1 MGNARKTALCALMKI
16 EREGAYSNLALDQT
30 LREAALDKRDA
41 SLASA
46 LVYGVLE
53 RRMTLDYIIKSYS
66 KIPLR
71 KIEPTALE
79 ILRMGVL
86 QIVFMDKIPDSAA
99 VNESVKLAKSRGLH
113 SASGFI
119 NGILRS
125 LTRADVK
132 YTLPDIKKD
141 SLFYYSIKY
150 SCPKEIIKLWINAY
164 GEETA
169 LQLLA
174 SLCGRPPLFA
184 RVNTL
189 LTDRKSLIHKLMEE
203 GIEASPVPFLE
214 NGLRLADTGALEQS
228 GAFTDGLFTIQ
239 DASSQLLCEMLS
251 PKSGQTLTDVC
262 AAPGGKSINCALCM
276 NNKGRVYAYD
286 LYAHKCKLMEQAAKR
301 LQISMIQTAVRDA
314 LSGLPL
320 EPSDVILC
328 DVPCSGLG
336 VIRRKPEIR
345 YKEDLGCETLPDLQY
360 NILEK
365 SSHYVKPGGVLVY
378 STCTLNPKENGE
390 VASRFLMEHKGK
402 FEPFVLPVPPQ
413 VLRGMKENSN
423 ELTLFPHCNQ
433 TDGFFISAFKRV

>member
-1 MGNARKTALCALMKI
+1 MAGARKTALSVLLKI
-16 EREGAYSNLALDQT
+16 GLEGAYSNIALDQA
-30 LREAALDKRDA
+30 LGASSLDKRDCA
-41 SLASA
+41 FVSA

-53 RRMTLDYIIKSYS
+53 RRLTLDYIIKSYS
-66 KIPLR
+66 KLPLR
-71 KIEPTALE
+71 KIEPAALE

-99 VNESVKLAKSRGLH
+99 VNESVKLARGSGLH

-119 NGILRS
+119 NGILRA

-132 YTLPDIKKD
+132 YKLPDIKKD
-141 SLFYYSIKY
+141 KLFYYSIKY
-150 SCPKEIIKLWINAY
+150 SCPKEIVKLWTEAY
-164 GEETA
+164 GEDMA
-169 LQLLA
+169 LQILE

-189 LTDRKSLIHKLMEE
+189 LTDRQALITRLSEE
-203 GIEASPVPFLE
+203 GIEAVSVPFLY

-228 GAFTDGLFTIQ
+228 RAFSEGLFTVQ

-251 PKSGQTLTDVC
+251 PKAGQILSDVC

-276 NNKGRVYAYD
+276 NNKGWVYSYD
-286 LYAHKCKLMEQAAKR
+286 LYEHKCRLMEQAAQR
-301 LQISMIQTAVRDA
+301 LHIGMIQAAVRDA
-314 LSGLPL
+314 LSASPL
-320 EPSDVILC
+320 TMSDVVLC

-345 YKEDLGCETLPDLQY
+345 YKEDLGCDTLPGLQY
-360 NILEK
+360 RILEN
-365 SSHYVKPGGVLVY
+365 SSHYVKQGGALVY

-390 VASRFLMEHKGK
+390 TARRFLEEHKGS
-402 FEPFVLPVPPQ
+402 FEPLALPVPPD
-413 VLRGMKENSN
+413 VRRGLKEKEN
-423 ELTLFPHCNQ
+423 ELTLFPHINQ